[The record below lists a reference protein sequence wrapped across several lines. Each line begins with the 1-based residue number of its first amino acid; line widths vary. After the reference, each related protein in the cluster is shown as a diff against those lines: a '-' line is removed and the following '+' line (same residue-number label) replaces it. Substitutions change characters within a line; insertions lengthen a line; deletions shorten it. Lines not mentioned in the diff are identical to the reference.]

1 MKIEKNSVVTFHYQ
15 MCDEH
20 GEELESTK
28 GNDPAVFMHS
38 NMQMIPSLE
47 LSMVSKEPGDTYSIT
62 LPPELAYG
70 ILREKSDIRVPSK
83 HVLTEGKLEPGMTVS
98 IQTKEGVRPVKLL
111 KVGKFNVDIDTNHP
125 LAGKTLTFDIE
136 IIDVRKATSEEL
148 SHGHAHGVGGHQH

>member
-28 GNDPAVFMHS
+28 GNAPAVFMHS

-70 ILREKSDIRVPSK
+70 ILREKSDIRVPSR

-111 KVGKFNVDIDTNHP
+111 KVGKFNVDIDTNHS

>member
-28 GNDPAVFMHS
+28 GNDPAVFLHS

-83 HVLTEGKLEPGMTVS
+83 HVLTEGKLEPGMVVS

-136 IIDVRKATSEEL
+136 IVDVRKATSEEL
-148 SHGHAHGVGGHQH
+148 SHGHVHGEGGHQH

>member
-15 MCDEH
+15 MQDEL
-20 GEELESTK
+20 GEVLEGTK
-28 GNDPAVFMHS
+28 DGDPTVFLHS
-38 NMQMIPSLE
+38 NMQMIASLE

-70 ILREKSDIRVPSK
+70 ILRDKSDIRVPSK
-83 HVLTEGKLEPGMTVS
+83 HVLTEGKLEPGMVVS
-98 IQTKEGVRPVKLL
+98 IQTNEGVRPVTLL